1 MVTTAL
7 RRKRAAIQPRAVLI
21 IPTMES
27 AQDQSNDLFI
37 LILVL
42 KRGRGPNV
50 QEDARKGARIDQSQE
65 VVMQARLALDEGY
78 YSLWNL
84 PTPRGGGG
92 WVMGWCSRCRCH
104 NRRFFLSPSDF
115 FILILVVLL
124 PFRPPPAPSLHMEK
138 GLFMDE
144 LDLEKYS
151 YSCEFCP
158 SVNWYSLFWFQ
169 CCS

>member
-50 QEDARKGARIDQSQE
+50 QEDARKGARIDQSRE

-78 YSLWNL
+78 YSL
-84 PTPRGGGG
+84 
-92 WVMGWCSRCRCH
+92 
-104 NRRFFLSPSDF
+104 
-115 FILILVVLL
+115 
-124 PFRPPPAPSLHMEK
+124 
-138 GLFMDE
+138 
-144 LDLEKYS
+144 
-151 YSCEFCP
+151 
-158 SVNWYSLFWFQ
+158 
-169 CCS
+169 